1 MIGKLSDA
9 GSMLWQTLERRER
22 LLVLGLLLLGFAVVS
37 AASQARREDALA
49 EKIARRLGA

>member
-9 GSMLWQTLERRER
+9 GSMLWQTLEQRER